1 MYTVLEFYYGKFQV
15 DTDLFMMLIM
25 VCLMLSILNGK
36 REKIVDETPVQYSK
50 LYTECWKYEINE
62 RPNMQEIV
70 LIFKASILPEIII
83 YNTHEDK
90 KYSFSLEEYNKPNL
104 ESIQSIVSEKVSLSS
119 IDLIDSIYSV
129 VAEKLINYIIDKHD
143 KGITFDQIQ
152 QLIDKKILQLNQNLN
167 DLIDWL
173 SKNQDKPKYIWFL
186 GLFYY
191 YNLDTRTNNSV
202 KAFELF
208 LKAANDNYSI
218 AQYFIGVKKSANN
231 GSIIGKFNLGYC
243 YEFGIGI
250 LGNEKESAYWYNEA
264 SKGRNTTAKLYLA
277 NCYKLGKGVD
287 KDEVKAF
294 KYYEILAKQEIS
306 DA

>member
-1 MYTVLEFYYGKFQV
+1 
-15 DTDLFMMLIM
+15 MLIM

-218 AQYFIGVKKSANN
+218 AQVYLAKCYYDGYGVNS
-231 GSIIGKFNLGYC
+231 
-243 YEFGIGI
+243 
-250 LGNEKESAYWYNEA
+250 YWYNEA